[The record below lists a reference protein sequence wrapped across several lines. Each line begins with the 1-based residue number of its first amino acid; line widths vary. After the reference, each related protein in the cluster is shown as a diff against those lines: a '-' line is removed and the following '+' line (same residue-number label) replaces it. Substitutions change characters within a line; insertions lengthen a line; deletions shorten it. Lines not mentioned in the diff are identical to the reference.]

1 MPSTT
6 ALRAYGYDKYVR
18 HYLGG
23 YCYRF
28 NRRFSLAEMTERIAK
43 AVSCCMPCTELDL
56 RIAEV

>member
-1 MPSTT
+1 M
-6 ALRAYGYDKYVR
+6 RAYGYDKYVR
-18 HYLGG
+18 RYLGG